1 MQRENLHDLL
11 ERNVYD
17 VETFLARNKSIG
29 ERIEKANYELQE
41 VEAELEKTKN
51 ESERQVEFLPRLAE
65 VIEAYDTA
73 ETAEGEKRLTK
84 ERC

>member
-1 MQRENLHDLL
+1 MDLSASIELLERRIKQLQKDIEDLHMQRENLHDLL

-41 VEAELEKTKN
+41 VSSGT
-51 ESERQVEFLPRLAE
+51 
-65 VIEAYDTA
+65 
-73 ETAEGEKRLTK
+73 
-84 ERC
+84 